1 MKNKKMENK
10 KKKLQIHNQKTA
22 YLFLLPSLV
31 ILTVFVFIPLISAFV
46 ISLLNMDIY
55 MNDIS
60 FAGFDNFIQLF
71 QDGRVWNATK
81 NTLLFAVI
89 EVPVQICLAL
99 IIAMFMMKNK
109 VIHKFLRAFFYV
121 PYVCSMT
128 AISILWSMMLNPNSG
143 MFAYLLQQLGIQMP
157 NINTNGAYAMAMV
170 ITVTVWRNFGYTLT
184 IITAATLDVPASLYE
199 SAELD
204 GATGLKKFI
213 YITLPSI
220 KGTISFCLVTAL
232 ILAFQAFDQVYVMTG
247 GGPQYKTETLVS
259 YIYDRGFSTTHDLGY
274 ASAISVYLFVIIA
287 IVTFL
292 LRKHTKLEVQ
302 S

>member
-1 MKNKKMENK
+1 MKNK

-184 IITAATLDVPASLYE
+184 IITAATLDVPSSLYE

>member
-184 IITAATLDVPASLYE
+184 IITAATLDVPSSLYE

>member
-1 MKNKKMENK
+1 MKNKKK
-10 KKKLQIHNQKTA
+10 RLQIHNQRTA
-22 YLFLLPSLV
+22 YLFLTPSLI
-31 ILTVFVFIPLISAFV
+31 ILTVFVFIPLITAFV

-60 FAGFDNFIQLF
+60 FAGFDNFVKLF
-71 QDGRVWNATK
+71 HDARVWNATK
-81 NTLLFAVI
+81 NTLIFAVI
-89 EVPVQICLAL
+89 EVPIQILLAL
-99 IIAMFMMKNK
+99 VIAMFMMKNRR
-109 VIHKFLRAFFYV
+109 IHKFLRASFYV

-143 MFAYLLQQLGIQMP
+143 MFSYLLRQIGITMP
-157 NINTNGAYAMAMV
+157 SINTNDLYAMAIV
-170 ITVTVWRNFGYTLT
+170 ITITVWRNFGYTLT
-184 IITAATLDVPASLYE
+184 IITAATLDVPSSLYE
-199 SAELD
+199 AAELD
-204 GATGLKKFI
+204 GATGLKKFF
-213 YITLPSI
+213 YITIPSI

-232 ILAFQAFDQVYVMTG
+232 ILAFQAFDQVYVLTG

-287 IVTFL
+287 VITFL
-292 LRKHTKLEVQ
+292 LRRHTSLEVQ

>member
-1 MKNKKMENK
+1 
-10 KKKLQIHNQKTA
+10 
-22 YLFLLPSLV
+22 
-31 ILTVFVFIPLISAFV
+31 
-46 ISLLNMDIY
+46 
-55 MNDIS
+55 
-60 FAGFDNFIQLF
+60 
-71 QDGRVWNATK
+71 
-81 NTLLFAVI
+81 
-89 EVPVQICLAL
+89 
-99 IIAMFMMKNK
+99 
-109 VIHKFLRAFFYV
+109 
-121 PYVCSMT
+121 
-128 AISILWSMMLNPNSG
+128 MMLNPNSG
-143 MFAYLLQQLGIQMP
+143 MFAYLLQQIGIQMP

>member
-1 MKNKKMENK
+1 MKN
-10 KKKLQIHNQKTA
+10 KKLQIHNQKSA
-22 YLFLLPSLV
+22 YLFLMPSFF
-31 ILTVFVFIPLISAFV
+31 ILTIFVFIPLISAFV
-46 ISLLNMDIY
+46 ISFLNMDIY

-71 QDGRVWNATK
+71 QDRRVWNATK
-81 NTLLFAVI
+81 NTLIFAVI
-89 EVPVQICLAL
+89 EVPAQIFLAL
-99 IIAMFMMKNK
+99 IIAMFMMKNRA
-109 VIHKFLRAFFYV
+109 IHKFLRASFYV

-143 MFAYLLQQLGIQMP
+143 IFAYLLQQLGIQMP
-157 NINTNGAYAMAMV
+157 NINTDGIYAMAMV

-184 IITAATLDVPASLYE
+184 IITAATLDVPSSLYE
-199 SAELD
+199 AAELD

>member
-1 MKNKKMENK
+1 MKNK

-55 MNDIS
+55 MNNVS

-89 EVPVQICLAL
+89 EVPVQIFLAL

-143 MFAYLLQQLGIQMP
+143 MFAYLLQQIGIQMP